1 MPSSKRSM
9 ILNPAK
15 ILLVD
20 DHPSVREGL
29 AARISTEV
37 DLVVCGEAAE
47 VGEAL
52 RQFELTNPDVVIVD
66 LSLRDGDGLDLI
78 KRLVARRERV
88 RTIVHSMYDD
98 AMYAQRC
105 LRAGAMGYV
114 NKGASSLEVL
124 TAIRQ
129 VLEGRIYLS
138 DELSRRLLQQTVGMN
153 RHASSDPI
161 DTLTDRQL
169 QVFRLLGEGLT
180 TSQIAR
186 SMHISPHTVETHRE
200 NIKRKLQIDN
210 VTALTRLAAEWVLKQ
225 GK

>member
-1 MPSSKRSM
+1 M